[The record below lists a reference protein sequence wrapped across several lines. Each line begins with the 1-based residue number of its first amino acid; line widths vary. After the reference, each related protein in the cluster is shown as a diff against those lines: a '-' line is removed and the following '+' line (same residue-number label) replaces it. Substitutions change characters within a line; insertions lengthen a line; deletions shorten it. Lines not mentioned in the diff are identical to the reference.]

1 MIIYIQKYVVMEI
14 LKWTLTF
21 LNWRMYKWE
30 LSPIDWE
37 FNWIIEIKGEWSY
50 PIKFIFR
57 EWVLFDF
64 DEIEDPSWITTLLYG
79 YNPKFWIIPDKKPF
93 NKETVSDFFD
103 FEKYKNEGSE
113 TIHIMIQHLIWNYD
127 WDNIW
132 YMPEWNG
139 VLTYKNGDVYDW
151 EFKKWI
157 PCWHWKVTF
166 NKYWSMEWEFKDWM
180 LNGEWKSSY
189 PNRWEYEW
197 EFKNWKPDWNWKV
210 VYTNWEIH
218 EWKWQ
223 DWKFIW

>member
-1 MIIYIQKYVVMEI
+1 MYIVMGI
-14 LKWTLTF
+14 LKWTLKF
-21 LNWRMYKWE
+21 LNWRKYKWE
-30 LSPIDWE
+30 LSLIDWE

-50 PIKFIFR
+50 PIKFTFR

-79 YNPKFWIIPDKKPF
+79 YNPKFWIVLDKKPF
-93 NKETVSDFFD
+93 NKEMVSDLLD

-113 TIHIMIQHLIWNYD
+113 AIHIMIQHLIWNYD

-139 VLTYKNGDVYDW
+139 VLTYKNGDCYEW

-157 PCWHWKVTF
+157 PCWHWKLTF

-189 PNRWEYEW
+189 QNRWEYEW
-197 EFKNWKPDWNWKV
+197 EFKNWKPNWNWKV

-218 EWKWQ
+218 EWKRQ